1 MRLLLVI
8 SIVALAGC
16 VRDKPRYALPVPP
29 TVGTRQPDRA
39 ALVPVSIAQ
48 QPPVIQAEPAPV
60 PAVDP
65 SPPPPRI
72 SLSELVTEANAKLRD
87 VLFAYDSFTLDTKA
101 TRDLEF
107 NHSVLRPLL
116 SDFPK
121 LEVVIEGH
129 CDERG
134 SAEYNLGLGDFRAQ
148 RALGFLHQLGLANA
162 NLRAV
167 SYGREKPQGSDP
179 SEACWS
185 RNRRAH
191 LFVEAPRP

>member
-8 SIVALAGC
+8 SIAALAGC
-16 VRDKPRYALPVPP
+16 RNGRRLPTDVRLPVTPIA
-29 TVGTRQPDRA
+29 TREPDRA
-39 ALVPVSIAQ
+39 ALVPVAVAKQ
-48 QPPVIQAEPAPV
+48 APVIEAETAPPAEPAP
-60 PAVDP
+60 
-65 SPPPPRI
+65 PPPRL
-72 SLSELVTEANAKLRD
+72 SLSELVTEVNAKLRD
-87 VLFAYDSFTLDTKA
+87 VFFAYDSFTLDTTA
-101 TRDLEF
+101 TRDIEF
-107 NHSVLRPLL
+107 NQSVLRPLL

-148 RALGFLHQLGLANA
+148 RTLAFLRELGLSSA

-167 SYGREKPQGSDP
+167 SYGREKPQCSES

-191 LFVEAPRP
+191 LFVETPR

>member
-16 VRDKPRYALPVPP
+16 RHGHRTRTDVRRPVPP
-29 TVGTRQPDRA
+29 ILAIGPDHA
-39 ALVPVSIAQ
+39 ALVPASIAKR
-48 QPPVIQAEPAPV
+48 PPAVEAEPVPTAEPAP
-60 PAVDP
+60 
-65 SPPPPRI
+65 PPKLALP
-72 SLSELVTEANAKLRD
+72 ELVTEANAKLRD
-87 VLFAYDSFTLDTKA
+87 VFFAYDSFTLDTRA

-148 RALGFLHQLGLANA
+148 RTLAFLHELGLSIA

-167 SYGREKPQGSDP
+167 SYGREKPQCSES

-191 LFVEAPRP
+191 LFVEMPR